1 MYNKLLL
8 YTAVLRPILTYGSPV
23 WGYAADSNIKI
34 LEVAQNSLIRNIVK
48 ADRYT
53 RNSKIYE
60 DVKILPFKAY
70 IQNLAISFFNN
81 LLNINNENVKML
93 NNYIPVPDLN
103 RPRRILLD
111 SYNPPLTFNL
121 VTRRVHLI
129 PSATFRCFV
138 NSKASRRSCK
148 IIPPKRRAIGRSTP
162 QARKRRALRAS
173 ESDEQRAL
181 RLENLRVHATETRS
195 SESSDQREVRLET
208 DRIRTNQIRSSE
220 RTELR
225 ERRLQNVRIS
235 TARSRRTLHADLN
248 LAFHYDSNNDYSLHP
263 NVVIG
268 KMDKI
273 CIYCSALK
281 FKNETRG
288 MCCASGKVKLPE
300 LHSPPEPLSTFL
312 SGVTRVSKHFLE
324 NIRKY
329 NSCFQMTSFGATNIV
344 RENYM
349 LTFRVQGQIY
359 HHAGSLLPLPDA
371 DHKFLQI
378 CFMANSDEQIE
389 QHCHYNA
396 GTRRGI
402 VGALQGLFDQHNELV
417 RLFKTAIQRMP
428 ADDYAVV
435 IRADKRPVGQHERQ
449 FNAPTIDEV
458 AIVIVGEEFESRDII
473 LHRRSGDIQRVSETH
488 RSYDGLQY
496 PILFWRGDDGYHFN
510 IKMINPQTDAPGGTG
525 KTFLLSLILATIRS
539 QNNIAVAIASSGI
552 AATLLDGG
560 RTTHSALKLPLNL
573 QNTEAPTC
581 NISKNSGMG
590 KVL

>member
-1 MYNKLLL
+1 M
-8 YTAVLRPILTYGSPV
+8 S
-23 WGYAADSNIKI
+23 
-34 LEVAQNSLIRNIVK
+34 
-48 ADRYT
+48 
-53 RNSKIYE
+53 
-60 DVKILPFKAY
+60 
-70 IQNLAISFFNN
+70 
-81 LLNINNENVKML
+81 
-93 NNYIPVPDLN
+93 
-103 RPRRILLD
+103 
-111 SYNPPLTFNL
+111 
-121 VTRRVHLI
+121 
-129 PSATFRCFV
+129 
-138 NSKASRRSCK
+138 
-148 IIPPKRRAIGRSTP
+148 IGRSTP

-195 SESSDQREVRLET
+195 SESSDEREVRLET

-248 LAFHYDSNNDYSLHP
+248 LSAFHYDSNNDYSLHQ

-273 CIYCSALK
+273 CMYCSALK

-312 SGVTRVSKHFLE
+312 SAVTRVSKHFLE

-349 LTFRVQGQIY
+349 PTFRVQGQIY

-378 CFMANSDEQIE
+378 YFMANSDEQIE
-389 QHCHYNA
+389 QRCHYNT
-396 GTRRGI
+396 GTRREI

-417 RLFKTAIQRMP
+417 RL
-428 ADDYAVV
+428 V
-435 IRADKRPVGQHERQ
+435 
-449 FNAPTIDEV
+449 
-458 AIVIVGEEFESRDII
+458 
-473 LHRRSGDIQRVSETH
+473 
-488 RSYDGLQY
+488 
-496 PILFWRGDDGYHFN
+496 
-510 IKMINPQTDAPGGTG
+510 
-525 KTFLLSLILATIRS
+525 
-539 QNNIAVAIASSGI
+539 
-552 AATLLDGG
+552 
-560 RTTHSALKLPLNL
+560 
-573 QNTEAPTC
+573 
-581 NISKNSGMG
+581 
-590 KVL
+590 